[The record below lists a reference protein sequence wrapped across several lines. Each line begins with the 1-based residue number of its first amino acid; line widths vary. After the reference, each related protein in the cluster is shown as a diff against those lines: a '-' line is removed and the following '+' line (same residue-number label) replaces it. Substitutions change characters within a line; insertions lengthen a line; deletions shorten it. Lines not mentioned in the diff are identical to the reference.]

1 MACEGKTGASPAL
14 RPAMVDTRF
23 WERGSKDL
31 NYRRGI
37 VNSIILFGGPFNPFS
52 EPARGLSVTGIL
64 NYLPLLAF
72 LLMARCASIY
82 VSKQCTFSIY
92 VKALPFWFTLFRFHG
107 KNKPRSADQR
117 TNHTL
122 MFNNMYVF
130 VLTMKISGWWIKR
143 RRHSF

>member
-1 MACEGKTGASPAL
+1 MLRPRRLRDDWGQVAHISLHGMRGKDL
-14 RPAMVDTRF
+14 RPAMVDRRF

-37 VNSIILFGGPFNPFS
+37 VNSIVLFGGPFNPFS

-82 VSKQCTFSIY
+82 VFQTMYIFHLCKGAPLLIYTFSFPW
-92 VKALPFWFTLFRFHG
+92 KKQA
-107 KNKPRSADQR
+107 
-117 TNHTL
+117 
-122 MFNNMYVF
+122 
-130 VLTMKISGWWIKR
+130 
-143 RRHSF
+143 